1 VGFARLDDA
10 YVTGS
15 SMMPQK
21 RNPDIAELV
30 RGKAARPASD
40 FGRLA
45 ALMTG
50 LPLGYHR
57 DLQEDKEPIFDA
69 ADTLELAIPALAG
82 CLQTA
87 TFDIDAMRQAL
98 ANDGLY
104 ATDVAEALVVA
115 GVPFREAHRRVGELL
130 ARLDEEGR
138 GLRDLSGSDW
148 AGFGLPDGAALLD
161 ADRAVQARN

>member
-1 VGFARLDDA
+1 
-10 YVTGS
+10 
-15 SMMPQK
+15 
-21 RNPDIAELV
+21 
-30 RGKAARPASD
+30 
-40 FGRLA
+40 
-45 ALMTG
+45 

-69 ADTLELAIPALAG
+69 ADTLEIAVPALAG

-87 TFDIDAMRQAL
+87 TFDIDAMRRAL

-104 ATDVAEALVVA
+104 ATDVAEALVA
-115 GVPFREAHRRVGELL
+115 TGVPFREAHRRAGELL
-130 ARLDEEGR
+130 ARLADEGR

-161 ADRAVQARN
+161 ADRAVQARNVAGGPAPGTTKGQLETVESALRSRGNRQGRG